1 MKAVVFTAIAATVVG
16 ATSALAQAPTEAP
29 ADPTITQ
36 NEATPPSAEQ
46 SNAQPRARMPM
57 RREQPLVPERYAP
70 SSEGAGTG
78 TSGSGPPDLPQ
89 PLPPA
94 RSRPPDLP
102 KPLPPQ

>member
-1 MKAVVFTAIAATVVG
+1 MKAMMFTAVAATVFG

-29 ADPTITQ
+29 TITQ
-36 NEATPPSAEQ
+36 NEATTPNAEQ
-46 SNAQPRARMPM
+46 PNAEPRARMPM

-78 TSGSGPPDLPQ
+78 TSGSGPPDLP
-89 PLPPA
+89 
-94 RSRPPDLP
+94 